1 MNSSENDISQIKNP
15 KTNENIINL
24 CDSGS
29 KKIEE
34 GSQRT
39 PSLKAFQLKEK
50 EKTRIKNAILKKI
63 NTSEKDEEIKN
74 VKVKDLI
81 DDKFIKEY
89 DPLIQDNDKNKK
101 LNFFIDCKSCSE
113 SDQDLSS
120 PSISDTS
127 MDKDEDKKEIIKEK

>member
-1 MNSSENDISQIKNP
+1 MNSSENNISQIKNP

-24 CDSGS
+24 GDSGS

-39 PSLKAFQLKEK
+39 PSLKALQLKEK
-50 EKTRIKNAILKKI
+50 EKTRIKN
-63 NTSEKDEEIKN
+63 
-74 VKVKDLI
+74 VKVKDVI
-81 DDKFIKEY
+81 DDKFIKGY